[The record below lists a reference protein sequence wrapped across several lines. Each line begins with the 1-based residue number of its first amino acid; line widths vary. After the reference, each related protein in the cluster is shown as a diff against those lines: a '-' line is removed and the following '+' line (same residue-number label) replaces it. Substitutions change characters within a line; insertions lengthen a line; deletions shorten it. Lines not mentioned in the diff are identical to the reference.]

1 MVEEKKLW
9 WKNGTIYQ
17 IYPRSFQDS
26 NGDGIGDLPG
36 IIDRLD
42 YIKDLGVDAIWL
54 SPINP
59 SPDADFG
66 YDVADYNDID
76 PKFGTMADFERFVK
90 EAHKRDLKVVM
101 DLVLNHTSNQ
111 HKWFLESKKGTISPY
126 HDWYIWRYPRPKY
139 GFPNN
144 WQSVFGGPAWTYDDT
159 CGKFY
164 YHMFAPEQP
173 DLNWRNPEVRK
184 AMLEVFR
191 FWLDKDVDGF
201 RLDVFNEYFKDA
213 ELRDNPYKPG
223 IYLRE
228 FDRQIH
234 KYDAAQPEMMPLL
247 KEIRALVDQY
257 PERYLVGETFLVT
270 PAQARTYIGPDKV
283 HAAFDFGYTHSH
295 WSPSAF
301 GNAIQFWDALHGED
315 AWPNYV
321 LNNHDTRRSASRYAI
336 GDDDTRLKL
345 LAAMHLTLRGTP
357 FLYYGEEIGMRELK
371 LKRSE
376 VQDPVGKYYWPFNKG
391 RDGCRTPMQW
401 DASLNT
407 GFSSGKPWMRVN
419 ADYPIRNVAAEEADT
434 TSLLNCYK
442 ELIRLRKENPA
453 LNAGQIELKSLQNQ
467 FMLVFTRTS
476 EKQKALIVLNFSI
489 LPQTY
494 KPQGNWNLLYCGNDL
509 KSTQM
514 LDGILHMPPFG
525 FAILTN

>member
-1 MVEEKKLW
+1 MANEKKLW
-9 WKNGTIYQ
+9 WKNGVIYQ
-17 IYPRSFQDS
+17 IYPRSFRDT

-36 IIDRLD
+36 IIEKLD
-42 YIKDLGVDAIWL
+42 YINGLGVDAIWL

-66 YDVADYNDID
+66 YDVADYNGID
-76 PKFGTMADFERFVK
+76 AKYGKMTDFDNLVK
-90 EAHKRDLKVVM
+90 EAHKRDLKIVL

-111 HKWFLESKKGTISPY
+111 HPWFLESKKGPISPY

-144 WQSVFGGPAWTYDDT
+144 WKSVFGGPAWEYENT

-164 YHMFAPEQP
+164 YHMFAPQQP
-173 DLNWRNPEVRK
+173 DLNWRNPDVRK
-184 AMLEVFR
+184 AMLNVFR
-191 FWLDKDVDGF
+191 FWLDKGVDGF

-213 ELRDNPYKPG
+213 QLRDNPHRPG
-223 IYLRE
+223 LHLRE

-247 KEIRALVDQY
+247 KEIRTLVDKY
-257 PERYLVGETFLVT
+257 KERYIVGETFLVP

-283 HAAFDFGYTHSH
+283 HAAFDFGYTHSA
-295 WSPSAF
+295 WSAPAF
-301 GNAIQFWDALHGED
+301 GKAIQFWDALHGDE

-321 LNNHDTRRSASRYAI
+321 LNNHDTRRSASRYPF
-336 GDDDTRLKL
+336 GNEDSRNKM

-357 FLYYGEEIGMRELK
+357 FLYYGEEIGMRELE
-371 LKRSE
+371 LKKAE
-376 VQDPVGKYYWPFNKG
+376 IQDPVGKYYWPINKG

-401 DASLNT
+401 NSKLNA
-407 GFSSGKPWMRVN
+407 GFTSGKPWLRIN
-419 ADYPIRNVAAEEADT
+419 SDYPNRNVAAEEEQPD
-434 TSLLNCYK
+434 SLLNCYK
-442 ELIRLRKENPA
+442 QLLRLRRENPA
-453 LNAGQIELKSLQNQ
+453 LNSGTMSLKPLLNKNL
-467 FMLVFTRTS
+467 LVYTRTS
-476 EKQKALIVLNFSI
+476 DKQKALIVLNFSI

-494 KPQGNWNLLYCGNDL
+494 KPQGEWKMLYSGNDS
-509 KSTQM
+509 KRTQL

-525 FAILTN
+525 FAILTS